1 MTKDV
6 VPRCNGLGD
15 LNHPAIVILDELV
28 IAPGARH
35 LRAINQPDAVD
46 LEELKLRL
54 VNSLAALATV
64 RQVIHNRSMV

>member
-1 MTKDV
+1 MAEDV

-15 LNHPAIVILDELV
+15 LNHPAVVVLYELV

-35 LRAINQPDAVD
+35 FRAINQPDAVN

-54 VNSLAALATV
+54 IDSLAALATV
-64 RQVIHNRSMV
+64 RQVIHDRSVV